1 MRNNKIQLAVNIISI
16 IFVLLSLINYPF
28 IQSVSLPVAILL
40 IVFIGIPHGAND
52 HLLFFN
58 LFRNRIAHR
67 KNKAG
72 YFFGAY
78 LGLIVGYAVLWY
90 LFPVVSLVI
99 FLGISIYHF
108 GQSNVYLASIQSKAL
123 QLVAIILSG
132 TFVLMTPILSNI
144 ATALPVI
151 KSLTNQSEIF
161 DISPKL
167 GSNLSVGIGL
177 LMGIFWLSMYAF
189 SNIDRKKI
197 RLEII
202 QWLILFALF
211 SYTPLWI
218 GFSVYFSLW
227 HAIPSMEDQISFF
240 KISQARYHVG
250 VYLREILP
258 FSAVALGSLG
268 IALFFSGEYLINTQ
282 GIAILFSFIAIITLP
297 HMIMM
302 DLLYLRIEKNN
313 F

>member
-1 MRNNKIQLAVNIISI
+1 MRNNKIQLAVNIVS
-16 IFVLLSLINYPF
+16 VLFILFSLINYPF
-28 IQSVSLPVAILL
+28 IQSVSLPIAVML

-52 HLLFFN
+52 HLLFFS
-58 LFRNRIAHR
+58 LFREKIAHS
-67 KNKAG
+67 KSKAG
-72 YFFGAY
+72 YFFTAY
-78 LGLIVGYAVLWY
+78 LGLIMGYAVLWY
-90 LFPVVSLVI
+90 LFPVISLVI
-99 FLGISIYHF
+99 FLGISVYHF
-108 GQSNVYLASIQSKAL
+108 GQSNVYLTSIRSKIL
-123 QLVAIILSG
+123 QLAAIIISG

-144 ATALPVI
+144 ATALPII
-151 KSLTNQSEIF
+151 KSLTNQTKIF
-161 DISPKL
+161 DISSQL
-167 GSNLSVGIGL
+167 GNNLGAGIGL
-177 LMGIFWLSMYAF
+177 LMGAFWLSMYVF
-189 SNIDRKKI
+189 SSINRKKI

-227 HAIPSMEDQISFF
+227 HAIPSMEDQINFF

-302 DLLYLRIEKNN
+302 DLLYLRMERNK